1 MTLDDPERQNRVFM
15 HIFCDFG
22 LWHRFQERTV
32 PKSIEIDIEKLR
44 MKFSALNVDF
54 DGSSLYFLGS
64 RKPAHDGIKNGTPV
78 KVVILPLLASLS
90 WKRLRIDIGMLP
102 ITTSTI
108 DELFSGINIDD
119 FERPWTS

>member
-1 MTLDDPERQNRVFM
+1 M
-15 HIFCDFG
+15 
-22 LWHRFQERTV
+22 

-90 WKRLRIDIGMLP
+90 
-102 ITTSTI
+102 
-108 DELFSGINIDD
+108 
-119 FERPWTS
+119 